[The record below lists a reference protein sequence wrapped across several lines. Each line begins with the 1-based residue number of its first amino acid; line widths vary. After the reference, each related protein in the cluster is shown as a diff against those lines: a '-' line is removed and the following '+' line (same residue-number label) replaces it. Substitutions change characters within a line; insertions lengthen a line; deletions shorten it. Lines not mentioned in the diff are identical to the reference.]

1 MSAKGI
7 VVPIPFPR
15 GDKGKLESPCRIR
28 SGLQTLFRR
37 TGARGALHSRSD
49 RITSPVAL
57 MDLLIL
63 GAGMGIVG
71 GMFPNPLHMIAL
83 TQVALGRWGRALFVL
98 LGPPLVVDGAFLILT
113 LFFYRWIP
121 FGIVHYIAYVG
132 GTIVIGFAGYALWG
146 MRRTTEE
153 AMANSAVYTF
163 TGVTVA
169 TLAEVAAPGTWVYW
183 ITIAGPILAEGRVHG
198 YGHVVPFFAGSVV
211 GYYGAAIFS
220 LAIMAWGAGLHK
232 RFKQHLILAAN
243 ILLLFMGFSY
253 LLRAYLK

>member
-1 MSAKGI
+1 M
-7 VVPIPFPR
+7 
-15 GDKGKLESPCRIR
+15 E
-28 SGLQTLFRR
+28 LF
-37 TGARGALHSRSD
+37 
-49 RITSPVAL
+49 
-57 MDLLIL
+57 IL

-71 GMFPNPLHMIAL
+71 GVFPNPLHMIAL
-83 TQVALGRWGRALFVL
+83 TQVALGRWGRAIFVL
-98 LGPPLVVDGAFLILT
+98 LGPPLVVDGAFLLVT

-132 GTIVIGFAGYALWG
+132 GTVVMGFAGYALWG
-146 MRRTTEE
+146 MRRTTQE
-153 AMANSAVYTF
+153 AMANSAVYTL

-198 YGHVVPFFAGSVV
+198 YWPVVPFFIGSVV

-220 LAIMAWGAGLHK
+220 TVAIAWGAGLHQ

-243 ILLLFMGFSY
+243 ILLFFMGASY
-253 LLRAYLK
+253 LVRAYLK